1 MADIIQL
8 LPESVANQIA
18 AGEVVQRPASIV
30 KELLENAIDADGKK
44 IKLII
49 KDSGKTLIQVID
61 NGIGMS
67 GTDARLSFERH
78 ATSKIN
84 SSADLFKIR
93 TKGFRGEA
101 LASIAAVTKI
111 EMKTRLGKKDIGTQI
126 IIEGSK
132 IKKNEETAIN
142 QGTSIAV
149 KNLFFN
155 VPARRSFLKSD
166 NIELRHIMDEFI
178 RVSLAHP
185 EVEFK
190 MHHNNNCIY
199 QLISTSYRK
208 RIVDVFGKSFNEK
221 LVPITEETDILKISG
236 YIGKPESARKT
247 RGEQFFFVNNRFI
260 KHNYLHFAVTNAFE
274 GLIASQRHPSYFIN
288 LQIDPS
294 KIDINIHPTKTE
306 IKFEDEKVIYA
317 ILQASIKKA
326 LGQFNVTP
334 SIDFS
339 INSNLFPSNT
349 KNTLIKIPTIEVDP
363 NFNPFATKGQF
374 PSKKKSDLE
383 ISNEKNWTEV
393 FDNLDIHSIDEQKKP
408 YLKTESR
415 ISFQLH
421 NKYILSHIKSG
432 FMIIHQHRAH
442 RHILLN
448 KLLQS
453 NTISS
458 QQLAFPITVNY
469 NSANHELVKELMP
482 LLNKSG
488 FDVKEFGQGTI
499 IIHSTPSFIIES
511 EVASVFDELL
521 EQKKSNKENLSL
533 SEKEK
538 SLNILAKSI
547 SIKKGKKLSVIEMNH
562 LIDELFACKIPHTT
576 LNGKKIITTLTL
588 DELDK
593 RFN

>member
-18 AGEVVQRPASIV
+18 AGEVVQRPASVV
-30 KELLENAIDADGKK
+30 KELLENAIDAQGKK

-49 KDSGKTLIQVID
+49 KDAGKTLIQVID

-67 GTDARLSFERH
+67 ESDALLSFERH

-84 SSADLFKIR
+84 SSADLFKIK

-101 LASIAAVTKI
+101 LASIAAVAKI
-111 EMKTRLGKKDIGTQI
+111 EMKTRLSKKDIGTQI
-126 IIEGSK
+126 IIEASK
-132 IKKNEETAIN
+132 IKKNEEVATN

-155 VPARRSFLKSD
+155 VPARRNFLKSD
-166 NIELRHIMDEFI
+166 KIELRHIMDEFI
-178 RVSLAHP
+178 RVALAHP
-185 EVEFK
+185 EIELQ

-199 QLISTSYRK
+199 QLTPTSYRK

-221 LVPITEETDILKISG
+221 LVPIAEETDVLKISG
-236 YIGKPESARKT
+236 HIGKPESARKT

-274 GLIASQRHPSYFIN
+274 GLIASERHPSYFIN

-339 INSNLFPSNT
+339 INSNLIPLKT
-349 KNTLIKIPTIEVDP
+349 KNILAKEPTIEVDP
-363 NFNPFATKGQF
+363 NFNPFATKSQF
-374 PSKKKSDLE
+374 SSKKKYDLE
-383 ISNEKNWTEV
+383 KSNEKNWV
-393 FDNLDIHSIDEQKKP
+393 KIFDNPNNNSIKEQQP
-408 YLKTESR
+408 CLKTESKT
-415 ISFQLH
+415 SFQLH

-469 NSANHELVKELMP
+469 NNTNYEIVKELIP

-488 FDVKEFGQGTI
+488 FEVKEFGKGTI
-499 IIHSTPSFIIES
+499 IIHATPSFVIES
-511 EVASVFDELL
+511 EVASIFDELL
-521 EQKKSNKENLSL
+521 EQKKLNKENLNL
-533 SEKEK
+533 SGQEK

-547 SIKKGKKLSVIEMNH
+547 SIKKGKKLSAIEMNH
-562 LIDELFACKIPHTT
+562 LIDELFACEIPHTT